1 MKILTI
7 TSQKGG
13 VGKTTVSLNTA
24 YAIAKAGKKV
34 LLIDL
39 DPQGSVGLSLTKK
52 SSKLN
57 GFFDY
62 LENPELKAKD
72 TITQTKLETM
82 SIVTAGRDSYLGLS
96 STLDIHKVQRLEA
109 FFKEVKE
116 LDYDLCLVDTASG
129 LFGFAGEMLN
139 LSDGVFVPQQCEP
152 LGIRS
157 VPKLFQ
163 ALVGIKEKN
172 PNLQILGIL
181 LTMVQKEL
189 EESLESAEGLRE
201 ILPAEFIFDI
211 QIPRD
216 NIFIKASAKG
226 LPVALLPESEE
237 IAQVFED
244 LRDEIYRK
252 FNF

>member
-24 YAIAKAGKKV
+24 YAIARSGKKV
-34 LLIDL
+34 LLVDL

-52 SSKLN
+52 SNRLT

-62 LENPELKAKD
+62 LEDSELKAKD
-72 TITQTKLETM
+72 TITQTKLQTM
-82 SIVTAGRDSYLGLS
+82 HIVTAGKDSYLGLS
-96 STLDIHKVQRLEA
+96 STIETDKLERLA
-109 FFKEVKE
+109 TFFKEVEE
-116 LDYDLCLVDTASG
+116 LDYDLCIVDTAAG
-129 LFGFAGEMLN
+129 LFGFSGEILN
-139 LSDGVFVPQQCEP
+139 MSDGVFVPQQCQP

-163 ALVGIKEKN
+163 ALVGIKETN
-172 PNLQILGIL
+172 PKLHILGIL
-181 LTMVQKEL
+181 LTMVQENL
-189 EESLESAEGLRE
+189 EESLDSAEGLRE
-201 ILPAEFIFDI
+201 ILPPEFIFNT

-216 NIFIKASAKG
+216 DIFIKASAKG
-226 LPVALLPESEE
+226 LPVSLVPGSAG
-237 IAQVFED
+237 IAQVFEN
-244 LRDEIYRK
+244 LREEIEEK